1 MSTATPVQRS
11 SPRRVS
17 LDANT
22 PNQDQA
28 AQIIKRRFSPYQS
41 RSPHQVR
48 RSPRLEQQREE
59 VSSHNPLIKL
69 SVDVRLKNTAN
80 QRLSSAGRL
89 GTHRIHCDT
98 WDEVKT
104 RLCDIIQR
112 ELKPLAV
119 LDGTPPSWKA
129 DEHEPAIEMFEK
141 YTSMRMNT
149 KVLDPWTREKGRRYL
164 SKNKDES
171 VLFSVYKYGNEI
183 STVSQLAEFEEQ
195 CIGPAATDRGGAA
208 TEELHQLM
216 ITTLKEKWGSTFTAH
231 DMSWR
236 LWASLI
242 LKKPRPLCPSAADSH
257 RVDEPDAGEPFG
269 CD

>member
-28 AQIIKRRFSPYQS
+28 AQITNRRFSPYQS

-59 VSSHNPLIKL
+59 VSSHDPLIKL
-69 SVDVRLKNTAN
+69 SVDVRLKNAVN

-104 RLCDIIQR
+104 RLWDIIQR

-149 KVLDPWTREKGRRYL
+149 K
-164 SKNKDES
+164 DES
-171 VLFSVYKYGNEI
+171 VLLSIYKYGNEI

-216 ITTLKEKWGSTFTAH
+216 ITTLKEKCRHEKMPT
-231 DMSWR
+231 
-236 LWASLI
+236 
-242 LKKPRPLCPSAADSH
+242 
-257 RVDEPDAGEPFG
+257 
-269 CD
+269 